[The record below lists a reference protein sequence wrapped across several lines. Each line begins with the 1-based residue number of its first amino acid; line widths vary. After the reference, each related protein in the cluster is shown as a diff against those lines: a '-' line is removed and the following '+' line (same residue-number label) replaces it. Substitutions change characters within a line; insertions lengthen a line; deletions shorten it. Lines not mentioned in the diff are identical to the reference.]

1 MDNYKRKRKIFFK
14 TLTLKRAAMKF
25 VKERISKRPRYTCH
39 DREEEIAILVPTRT
53 LLFQSSPLEM
63 ERIYLTTDE
72 VGR

>member
-1 MDNYKRKRKIFFK
+1 
-14 TLTLKRAAMKF
+14 MKF
-25 VKERISKRPRYTCH
+25 VKERISKRPRYSCH

-53 LLFQSSPLEM
+53 LLFQSSSLEM